1 MTRTE
6 KLLKHNELKSLTI
19 KLCNRKDQL
28 DIMRTE
34 AIKEWMKVKNE
45 YERLEYELALEDE
58 RFEKVKRVQSVNNN
72 KKLPELNLAQL
83 MSVAKALGIEVKHK

>member
-6 KLLKHNELKSLTI
+6 KLLKRNELKSLTI

-34 AIKEWMKVKNE
+34 AIKEWMKAKHE

-58 RFEKVKRVQSVNNN
+58 RFEKAKPVKVE
-72 KKLPELNLAQL
+72 KIIEPKLSIADILSLAEI
-83 MSVAKALGIEVKHK
+83 LGVEVGLRA